1 MSIELR
7 ESTESHENQHH
18 PDRRRDGVTRA
29 SFLKRGALVAGGAVS
44 ASTIL
49 AALNGSGTGPAVGA
63 GGAAEFPGGPA
74 YDQAVRKLIGG
85 KTVKI
90 GFTPPIDSEF
100 FEQMQ
105 HAAWAQLNQYKER
118 FGVNFKWEMQAPS
131 GNFNTAEQ
139 TFSIIQNWVTLGYD
153 AVCVCTAADFAAMQK
168 VYASALS
175 KGISIY
181 QFNMPVELWPTN
193 QLQAIQSVGYN
204 NVTGSGYLA
213 GKYIAEKLG
222 GKASIIQIWGPPGST
237 WSEARQ
243 QGLNMVLA
251 EHPGLRVVGKG
262 NGGYVRD
269 QGFAAAQNL
278 LQANPNVNA
287 IYGENEDMAL
297 GASQAV
303 LARGLKLWDGH
314 SGILVI
320 GADGLLSGTHA
331 IQSGHLTAS
340 VYVGSVEQGIGLAQT
355 ILYNRLLAMAVYK
368 VWDVPT
374 VVVDQHNVAVYQ
386 RLIEWANA
394 APSV

>member
-1 MSIELR
+1 MSIEADDK
-7 ESTESHENQHH
+7 ST
-18 PDRRRDGVTRA
+18 GTRNGTTRG
-29 SFLKRGALVAGGAVS
+29 SFLKRSAVVAGATVT
-44 ASTIL
+44 ASSVL
-49 AALNGSGTGPAVGA
+49 AAVRGTGAAPAIGA
-63 GGAAEFPGGPA
+63 GGTVEFPGDES
-74 YDQAVRKLIGG
+74 YDQAVRALIGG

-100 FEQMQ
+100 FDQMQ

-118 FGVNFKWEMQAPS
+118 FGLDFKWDMQAPS

-153 AVCVCTAADFAAMQK
+153 AVCVCTAADFTAMQR
-168 VYASALS
+168 VYTSALN
-175 KGISIY
+175 KGLSVY
-181 QFNMPVELWPTN
+181 QFNMPVELWPTDES
-193 QLQAIQSVGYN
+193 QAVQSVGYN
-204 NVTGSGYLA
+204 NITGSGYLA
-213 GKYIAEKLG
+213 GKYIADQLN

-243 QGLNMVLA
+243 KGLDMALA
-251 EHPGLRVVGKG
+251 DHPGLKVVGKG

-269 QGFAAAQNL
+269 QGFSAAQNL
-278 LQANPNVNA
+278 LQANPDATA

-303 LARGLKLWDGH
+303 LAAGKKIWDGH
-314 SGILVI
+314 DGILVI

-331 IQSGHLTAS
+331 IQQGQLNAS
-340 VYVGSVEQGIGLAQT
+340 VYVGSTEQGLGLAQT
-355 ILYNRLLAMAVYK
+355 VLYNRLLGMAVYK

-374 VVVDQHNVAVYQ
+374 VVVDKKNVDIYQ

-394 APSV
+394 APKVS